1 MTIFACR
8 PGAFSIALAAGLV
21 AAMPAAAQSGPR
33 GPELIAFDGVRELVA
48 ASQRVGMLSQQLEF
62 TIEVGPDGAPTGCD
76 LARKFR
82 SPRVKKELCEV
93 LMRRSRFHPARDA
106 QGTAVNGTYIGN
118 IDFRMWVDPD
128 R

>member
-1 MTIFACR
+1 MTMLAFR
-8 PGAFSIALAAGLV
+8 PAALSVALAASI
-21 AAMPAAAQSGPR
+21 AAALPAAAQSGPR
-33 GPELIAFDGVRELVA
+33 GPELIAFDGLRELVA
-48 ASQRVGMLSQQLEF
+48 ASKRVGMLSQQLDF
-62 TIEVGPDGAPTGCD
+62 TIEVAPDGAPTGCD
-76 LARKFR
+76 LSRKFR

-106 QGTAVNGTYIGN
+106 QGTAVSGTYSGN